1 MSRRLLLSGVLAC
14 AVLASASACAVQAQP
29 SPPRPPFTPVVD
41 MKELMVSIVQPAA
54 DNFWSILGETVT
66 EKGVVDLYPK
76 TDEEWGKVHQNAT
89 LLAEMGNLLMIDGRA
104 PDNDA
109 WMMRSAEMIE
119 VSAQILKAVDARD
132 RARMEDLA
140 TELDESCSAC
150 HQKYMRGF
158 GNPAAR

>member
-1 MSRRLLLSGVLAC
+1 
-14 AVLASASACAVQAQP
+14 
-29 SPPRPPFTPVVD
+29 
-41 MKELMVSIVQPAA
+41 
-54 DNFWSILGETVT
+54 
-66 EKGVVDLYPK
+66 
-76 TDEEWGKVHQNAT
+76 
-89 LLAEMGNLLMIDGRA
+89 MGNLLMIDGRA
-104 PDNDA
+104 VDNDA